1 MLYNN
6 THNVKGFQTLKPS
19 LIQYTAMIYC
29 LLFIPT
35 NAQTYILKYF
45 INTPICF
52 SASAP
57 SSESLNFVLARVTNY
72 YNY

>member
-6 THNVKGFQTLKPS
+6 TYNVKGFQTLKPS

-29 LLFIPT
+29 LLFIST
-35 NAQTYILKYF
+35 NAQTYILQYF
-45 INTPICF
+45 ISTPICF

-57 SSESLNFVLARVTNY
+57 SSGSLNFVLATVTNY
-72 YNY
+72 